1 MQEWTSTV
9 LFIRCLNQN
18 FETKYT
24 KLRLLNL
31 SKFFYE
37 KLFMKTNF
45 IILLAVFF
53 IIEIYVYQAIRNITT
68 NNYIRIGYWV
78 FTLLAYGIILYW
90 ILTFNRAS
98 RDHQQIQLMVSAMM
112 IFVLP
117 KLLSVI
123 FLLIG
128 DFTRFVE
135 FGFKYFTAK
144 ESYFPERR

>member
-1 MQEWTSTV
+1 
-9 LFIRCLNQN
+9 
-18 FETKYT
+18 
-24 KLRLLNL
+24 
-31 SKFFYE
+31 
-37 KLFMKTNF
+37 MKTNF

-68 NNYIRIGYWV
+68 NNYIRIDIG
-78 FTLLAYGIILYW
+78 FTLFGLWNHLILV
-90 ILTFNRAS
+90 LTFNKLLETINK
-98 RDHQQIQLMVSAMM
+98 IQLMVSAMM
-112 IFVLP
+112 IFILQ

-144 ESYFPERR
+144 EKLFP

>member
-1 MQEWTSTV
+1 
-9 LFIRCLNQN
+9 
-18 FETKYT
+18 
-24 KLRLLNL
+24 
-31 SKFFYE
+31 
-37 KLFMKTNF
+37 MKTNF
-45 IILLAVFF
+45 IVLLAVFF

-78 FTLLAYGIILYW
+78 FTLLTYGIILYW

-117 KLLSVI
+117 KLLSLI

-128 DFTRFVE
+128 DFARFIE
-135 FGFKYFTAK
+135 FGFKYFTANETISLSAENLFLPQLLLLLEFSLYWQLMALFSENTDTK
-144 ESYFPERR
+144 